1 VLGSVNDSENQ
12 GINAGT
18 RVKNPAAPDWLVV
31 ICGPTA
37 VGKTDVSI
45 KVAEQLSGEIVS
57 CDSMQVYKYMDIGTA
72 KPSIIQRETVPHH
85 LIDVV
90 TPDEDFNVAKFQ
102 ELAEAAIS
110 DITSR
115 GRIPVL
121 VGGTGLYIKAVVDGF
136 LFPWEGAS
144 DEIRESLEE
153 EAAQK
158 GSNVLHAR
166 LEEVDPQAARK
177 IHPNDARRII
187 RALEVYVTT
196 GRPISEMWREGR
208 RKKKARFDRL
218 VMVGLVRERPILYE
232 RIDRRCDQ
240 MIELGLVEETRKLLE
255 QGYSGTLTSGQALG
269 YKEIVRHLEGK
280 CSLDEAVE
288 LIKRDTRRYAK
299 RQLTWFRT
307 DPRIEWLDMGL
318 FEAKEE
324 AARSIMALIKGKM
337 AAM

>member
-1 VLGSVNDSENQ
+1 VSVSGMEKKNLRKQ
-12 GINAGT
+12 
-18 RVKNPAAPDWLVV
+18 VKNLTAPDWLVV
-31 ICGPTA
+31 ITGPTA
-37 VGKTDVSI
+37 VGKTDISI
-45 KVAEQLSGEIVS
+45 EVAQRLQGEIVS

-72 KPSIIQRETVPHH
+72 KPSAYEREIVPHH

-90 TPDEDFNVAKFQ
+90 TPDIDFNVARFQ

-144 DEIRESLEE
+144 KEIRESLEE
-153 EAAQK
+153 EAAKK
-158 GSNVLHAR
+158 GSAALYAR
-166 LEEVDPQAARK
+166 LEEVDRPAARK

-187 RALEVYVTT
+187 RALEVYITT

-208 RKKKARFDRL
+208 RKKRARFDRL
-218 VMVGLVRERPILYE
+218 VMVGLVRERPALYE
-232 RIDRRCDQ
+232 RINRRCDK
-240 MIELGLVEETRKLLE
+240 MIELGLVEETRQLLDR
-255 QGYSGTLTSGQALG
+255 GYGKTLTSGQALG
-269 YKEIVRHLEGK
+269 YKEIVPYLKGE
-280 CSLDEAVE
+280 CSLEEAVE

-299 RQLTWFRT
+299 RQLTWFRA
-307 DPRIEWLDMGL
+307 DPRIEWLDIGL
-318 FEAKEE
+318 FESKED
-324 AARSIMALIKGKM
+324 AARCVLALVKGKM